1 MAGSFWHMQVWLAK
15 TFHTDSM
22 AGFSKTLHKLP
33 SQKGTSTKTTCSADS
48 SERLRVRVLIPRDGM
63 RWLSHA
69 AVQPL
74 ASSGS
79 PHSSYSPMPAKVRA
93 YTHERLNEK
102 VVFIVVVVV
111 VVATPA
117 MRGARSRSV
126 VVVVVVAVVVVLVGL
141 EVVAGAVVIAAV
153 EATTLRMII
162 RVISVVFRRT
172 STVFESCSKAP
183 GMWQLWCPRPS
194 GGVETNM
201 YSQEDACEE
210 MACSTPVR
218 SRS

>member
-102 VVFIVVVVV
+102 VV
-111 VVATPA
+111 
-117 MRGARSRSV
+117 
-126 VVVVVVAVVVVLVGL
+126 VVLVGL
-141 EVVAGAVVIAAV
+141 EVVAGAVVIASV

-172 STVFESCSKAP
+172 STIFESCSKAP